1 MKAMAHYPD
10 DVWIVGSFRTGN
22 IWVSQI
28 VKLIRNNGVQDD
40 TRITTAVPW
49 PECSED
55 TSDVPL
61 DQLPRSRTF
70 RSHFPCD
77 KFPRGPPHSLPA
89 KFIYVMRNPK
99 DRVVSYYHV
108 CKTAFWKDLEWDK
121 NFKAVLS
128 GKLAPYGDYFDH
140 ILSWWEC

>member
-1 MKAMAHYPD
+1 MAEQQFKAPYFHTVSGIVVPVLVRRELVDKMKAMAHYPD

-61 DQLPRSRTF
+61 DQLPRS
-70 RSHFPCD
+70 
-77 KFPRGPPHSLPA
+77 
-89 KFIYVMRNPK
+89 
-99 DRVVSYYHV
+99 
-108 CKTAFWKDLEWDK
+108 
-121 NFKAVLS
+121 
-128 GKLAPYGDYFDH
+128 
-140 ILSWWEC
+140 